1 MKIVNITAFTTPE
14 GYGRET
20 SISLDGRRGL
30 YYQVATEFYKSE
42 PFKLNQ
48 GSVPVVMH
56 HMDREDSNV
65 TLNVDDIAHL
75 YQGYQLSKSGIVLT
89 LANDDW
95 ADSNEVVSAFIKS
108 SSIRYCKTFD
118 NRAFEVNAIYSGNRI
133 TLRTKSKYGG
143 SVAIYAVVT
152 NDSKTYY
159 CPITLSKPTSDY
171 NEYLSVTLPF
181 VLEVHK
187 DYGF

>member
-1 MKIVNITAFTTPE
+1 M
-14 GYGRET
+14 
-20 SISLDGRRGL
+20 

-65 TLNVDDIAHL
+65 TLNVDGIAHL
-75 YQGYQLSKSGIVLT
+75 YQGYQLSKSGLVLT

-95 ADSNEVVSAFIKS
+95 ADTNEVVSTFIKS

-118 NRAFEVNAIYSGNRI
+118 NRVFEVDAIYSGNRI
-133 TLRTKSKYGG
+133 TLRTKYSS
-143 SVAIYAVVT
+143 SVATYSVVT

-159 CPITLSKPTSDY
+159 HPMTLSKHTSDY
-171 NEYLSVTLPF
+171 NEYLSVTVPF

-187 DYGF
+187 EYGF